1 MSAAMQQGASVVVDF
16 GRTGDGTMKIHQDT
30 VDSAA
35 LTAAQAVAEPS
46 QLLGRLRAVQGADLG
61 PRDRSRRS
69 VLHTAHQRK
78 VKYRTVCVSPVTVV
92 GVP

>member
-1 MSAAMQQGASVVVDF
+1 MRRCDHSISAARLRVDW
-16 GRTGDGTMKIHQDT
+16 REVSEERGTA
-30 VDSAA
+30 AA
-35 LTAAQAVAEPS
+35 LTAAEAVAGPS

-61 PRDRSRRS
+61 PRDRSHRS

-78 VKYRTVCVSPVTVV
+78 VRNRTVCVSPVTVV